1 MTVADLKKMLKEGK
15 VSGNVFLLFGEEV
28 FLRDH
33 YCKQLK
39 ELLKPEA
46 MEELNVFS
54 FSGKNYDIA
63 AVDEA
68 IEALPVFADK
78 KLLLFS
84 DSKIFKLDGRSGA
97 TAEYRSYWEK
107 RLKDI
112 PENVYLIFSEDEID
126 KRSAL
131 YKYVAKN
138 QTAAEYSYLKENE
151 MIQWTVGLFRT
162 LGKSISPF
170 CAKYLVEI
178 TDSGMLAVKR
188 EAEKLAAYVQ
198 EGVEVTRKEID
209 ALVTPSIENK
219 VFVMI
224 DALIAKDADTALRRL
239 ADLFTMKEDANRI
252 LGAVIYNVD
261 KLIGTKLL
269 MEQGADKSEIMSK
282 LKIAPF
288 QVGKY
293 MRDCNKYQLTEL
305 SALMKRC
312 VKTDAYLKSNSM
324 DNNTLLELMMFESL

>member
-1 MTVADLKKMLKEGK
+1 MTAADLKKMLKEGT
-15 VSGNVFLLFGEEV
+15 VSGNVFLLYGEET
-28 FLRDH
+28 FLKEH
-33 YCKQLK
+33 YCNQLTT
-39 ELLKPEA
+39 LLKPDM

-68 IEALPVFADK
+68 IEALPVFADR

-84 DSKIFKLDGRSGA
+84 DSKIFKPDGRTGA
-97 TAEYRSYWEK
+97 TTEYRSYWEK

-112 PENVYLIFSEDEID
+112 PENVYLVFSESEID

-131 YKYVAKN
+131 YKYIAKN
-138 QTAAEYSYLKENE
+138 QTAAEFTYLKENE
-151 MIQWTVGLFRT
+151 MINWTVGLFRT

-170 CAKYLVEI
+170 DAKYLVEI
-178 TDSGMLAVKR
+178 TDSGMMSVKR

-198 EGVEVTRKEID
+198 EGTAVTRKEID
-209 ALVTPSIENK
+209 ALVVPSIENK

-224 DALIAKDADTALRRL
+224 DALIAKDADTALSRL
-239 ADLFTMKEDANRI
+239 EDLFAIKEDANRI

-269 MEQGADKSEIMSK
+269 MEQGAEKGVIMSK

-293 MRDCNKYQLTEL
+293 MRDCSKYQLNEL
-305 SALMKRC
+305 SALMRRC
-312 VKTDAYLKSNSM
+312 AKTDAYLKSNSM
-324 DNNTLLELMMFESL
+324 DNNTLLELLMFESL